1 MHPVGARVKEI
12 ALMREHAN
20 LIEEGAI
27 SGTQTFLPVFR
38 VMVSVR

>member
-12 ALMREHAN
+12 ALMREYAN

-38 VMVSVR
+38 GIASVR